1 MTTWNGIRVE
11 FILLEVSMRAA
22 VLSLFLILASLLP
35 GTAPAQALQFRA
47 PAPEVTAAGAAWQ
60 TNDEPIVVSGLLYMP
75 TREMR
80 MFDGQVMTQI
90 DVYQRVPIYADTT
103 REPFTIVYVPVGR
116 DRMRA
121 YERAPVSAF
130 PVTSG
135 RGATSAA
142 PVVIVAPAEQP
153 RAVGTTGTIVTAP
166 PRTTTAAR
174 SRRTIAE
181 SIPRARG
188 ITGIWVEWNGA
199 RWYSS
204 GAAAPYS
211 PDQFTKIGEYRGFS
225 VYRDRTSNSGQVWI
239 EVVKGGPLAPYQR
252 R

>member
-1 MTTWNGIRVE
+1 
-11 FILLEVSMRAA
+11 MRAV
-22 VLSLFLILASLLP
+22 VLSLFLTLGVLLP
-35 GTAPAQALQFRA
+35 RTAPAQALQFRT

-60 TNDEPIVVSGLLYMP
+60 TNDEPIVVSGLLYVP

-103 REPFTIVYVPVGR
+103 REPFTIVYVPVSR

-121 YERAPVSAF
+121 YERAPMSAF

-135 RGATSAA
+135 RGATPAA
-142 PVVIVAPAEQP
+142 PVGTVAPAEHP
-153 RAVGTTGTIVTAP
+153 RAVGTIGTIVTTP
-166 PRTTTAAR
+166 PRPTTTAR

-188 ITGIWVEWNGA
+188 TNGIWVEYNGA
-199 RWYSS
+199 RRYSN
-204 GAAAPYS
+204 GTATPYS
-211 PDQFTKIGEYRGFS
+211 PERFTKIGEYRGFP
-225 VYRDRTSNSGQVWI
+225 VYRDRTSSSSQVWI
-239 EVVKGGPLAPYQR
+239 EIVEGGPLAPYQR